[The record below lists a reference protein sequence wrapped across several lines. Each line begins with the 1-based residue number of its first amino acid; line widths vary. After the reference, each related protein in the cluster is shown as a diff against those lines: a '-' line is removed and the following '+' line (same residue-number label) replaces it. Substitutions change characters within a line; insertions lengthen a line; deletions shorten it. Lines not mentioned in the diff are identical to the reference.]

1 MNGLK
6 RATPLIARILLAV
19 IFVMAGMSKLTGA
32 EANAGYFAALGI
44 PLPGI
49 MVYVVGVFEM
59 VAGIALIAGYRARH
73 AALALAAF
81 SIASA
86 LLAHMNFA
94 DQTQMIMFMKNLGLA
109 GGLLLIWVHGPGAMA
124 VDKE

>member
-1 MNGLK
+1 MDGLK
-6 RATPLIARILLAV
+6 RATPLIARILLAI
-19 IFVMAGMSKLTGA
+19 IFVMAGISKLTGA

-49 MVYVVGVFEM
+49 MVYVVGLFEL
-59 VAGIALIAGYRARH
+59 VAGIALIAGFQTRN

-86 LLAHMNFA
+86 VLAHTNFA

-109 GGLLLIWVHGPGAMA
+109 GGLLLLWVHGPGAMA
-124 VDKE
+124 VDKK